1 MRKATMAPR
10 DMYGKTIVE
19 LGKRNEKIFA
29 MSADLAAAT
38 KLTAFSEEIP
48 ERYLNPGIA
57 EQNMVGIAAGLART
71 GMVPFIST
79 FCCFAPGR
87 TYDQIRQSIAYNH
100 LNVKIVSTHPGLA
113 IGMDGAVHQALEDLA
128 LIRTIPEMVV
138 VAPSDEVATKKAIEW
153 AAEYEGAVYVR
164 VGRKECDIYFQEDW
178 EWELGKSYTLKE
190 GNDITLIAHGSMV
203 PYMMEAAAE
212 LAKEGIS
219 ARVIDMPFI
228 KPIDTETLVKAA
240 KETKGFVVAEDHSVY
255 GGLYSAVTEALAAEL
270 PCKVLPV
277 AVQDTFGESAKP
289 DELYEKYGLSVANIM
304 AQAKRL

>member
-19 LGKRNEKIFA
+19 LGKKNEKIFA

-38 KLTAFSEEIP
+38 KLTEFSETLP
-48 ERYLNPGIA
+48 GQYLNPGIA

-71 GMVPFIST
+71 GMIPFIST

-87 TYDQIRQSIAYNH
+87 TYDQIRQSICYNH

-113 IGMDGAVHQALEDLA
+113 IGMDGAVHQALEDIA
-128 LIRTIPEMVV
+128 LIRTIPEIVV

-153 AAEYEGAVYVR
+153 AADYDGAVYVR
-164 VGRKECDIYFQEDW
+164 VGRKECDIHFQEDW
-178 EWELGKSYTLKE
+178 EWELGKSYTLKD
-190 GNDITLIAHGSMV
+190 GNDVTLIAHGSMV
-203 PYMMEAAAE
+203 PYMMKAAE
-212 LAKEGIS
+212 ELEQEGIS

-228 KPIDTETLVKAA
+228 KPMDTEALVKAA
-240 KETKGFVVAEDHSVY
+240 KETKGIVVAEDHSIY
-255 GGLYSAVTEALAAEL
+255 GGLYSAVSEQLSMLA
-270 PCKVLPV
+270 PCKILPV

-289 DELYEKYGLSVANIM
+289 DELYEKYGLSVANILK
-304 AQAKRL
+304 QVKSL